1 VNNKLIAQILAI
13 ALIFSPLIAFAQ
25 TPQADDEQEVLLSFR
40 YKGVVSN
47 YILSRYADDQFYLA
61 TSEIF
66 SVLQIENRVN
76 LRELSVSGEYSDT
89 GNFYEIN
96 FGNQTA
102 TIGNKIIQISPD
114 DYLVRETDFFLRPS
128 VFEELLDLTFSI
140 DFNNLTLSLET
151 PVTMPIVSERERD
164 RRRERMLR
172 SQSPLFRDFHP
183 IRFDRKRQLLNA
195 GFLDYNLS
203 GNVTDGTNVFVYNTN
218 TGFEV
223 AGGDFQ
229 GNFAGSVSD
238 EITSFNTSNV
248 RWRYV
253 MRDNLYLT
261 QATVGQSTSSG
272 LLNRAFTGVKLTN
285 EPIEPRF
292 IFDDFVFRGETTP
305 DSEVELYLNNS
316 LVDFQ
321 RADDLG
327 NYSFQVP
334 LSYGS
339 SQYDVRIFS
348 PTGQVRQEFT
358 RLQIPFNFLPP
369 GEVNYNINAGRLDN
383 PIFGTPNRGF
393 MTQNNVRAGLTNWLT
408 AGAGVEYF
416 NKYNTTPT
424 FTGSL
429 SSRLLTKYLVTVE
442 AANGAFV
449 RFNTSAVFPSSSNFN
464 VDYTYFLKEGGL
476 YNPGRNKSSFNG
488 SVFTPF
494 EIAEIPFFFRWS
506 TNYQQR
512 QTSNVTRYSFDLN
525 TRFDR
530 LNLRMGFRDSQIG
543 KLRFEATR
551 LGRISTSATYT
562 LARHSGIPIY
572 LRGAFIRSQINFLPS
587 TSEVEEI
594 ELQLSKSIMR
604 NGRIQF
610 NAGRNFIG
618 NFNLF
623 SMNLTLDFNKARTNT
638 TTRSIRGTTSITQS
652 IRGSVG
658 FDSKNESLLLS
669 NRQQVGRSG
678 AAVRLF
684 IDQNDNG
691 SFDDDDTVLSEQA
704 ARLSRAG
711 GAWFVSNDITYF
723 TQLLAYNRYN
733 LEINKNALKDPLLVP
748 ALESFSIVT
757 DPNQYK
763 QIDIPMYLSGVLE
776 GSVSRIDS
784 TGKEGVGGLRL
795 QITGTAKSDKSE
807 IYQNELRTFSDGSFY
822 TFELPPGNYEMRV
835 DSTQLEFLGMRADPE
850 VMQFE
855 IEALADGDIVE
866 GREILLYKISEQK
879 NISPESDS
887 TLTEATA
894 DTDSVKG
901 KDEYDPET
909 ESIFNPLPY
918 IINSDSVYFDEKM
931 DAEHSFDKGSCSYT
945 IQIGSFR
952 TISYSI
958 NVADKAETLT
968 GRKFQIINN
977 DKYNLNTIRLADSF
991 NYSEVIALISS
1002 ISTSLGMSGLA
1013 VVNQCLTETVTE
1025 FPSGVQLYI
1034 DFGTFT
1040 QLQDAE
1046 NFIARNL
1053 PYLSDYELQIENIGN
1068 NQFSVVS
1075 EVFESRKEANKLFQL
1090 ADNLPGKSKPS
1101 FRMTSESIN
1110 RRNFDY
1116 LMQIGRF
1123 SDSTKAKTYKE
1134 LFKEKY
1140 GYDAHLYTGNRSDY
1154 YLVLSEK
1161 PEKWGN
1167 LIILYQQMSSEP
1179 AFQQPVINL
1188 IEY

>member
-1 VNNKLIAQILAI
+1 MSNKLIAQILAI
-13 ALIFSPLIAFAQ
+13 ALIFSPLIAYAQ
-25 TPQADDEQEVLLSFR
+25 SSQTDDEQEVLLSFR

-47 YILSRYADDQFYLA
+47 YILSRYSDDRFYLA
-61 TSEIF
+61 TSELF
-66 SVLQIENRVN
+66 SVLQIENSVN
-76 LRELSVSGEYSDT
+76 LQDLSVSGDYSDT
-89 GNFYEIN
+89 GKSYEIN

-102 TIGNKIIQISPD
+102 RIGDKTVPLSPD
-114 DYLVRETDFFLRPS
+114 DYLVRETDFFLRAS
-128 VFEELLDLTFSI
+128 VFEELLDLTFTI

-151 PVTMPIVSERERD
+151 PVTMPVVAARERD

-172 SQSPLFRDFHP
+172 SKSPLFRDFHP
-183 IRFDRKRQLLNA
+183 VRFDRKRQLLNA

-203 GNVTDGTNVFVYNTN
+203 GNATDGTNVFGYNTN

-261 QATVGQSTSSG
+261 QATAGQSTSGG

-321 RADDLG
+321 RADELG

-383 PIFGTPNRGF
+383 PIFGTPDRGF

-408 AGAGVEYF
+408 AGAGIEYF
-416 NKYNTTPT
+416 DKYNTTPT

-429 SSRLLTKYLVTVE
+429 SSRLLTKYLVTLE

-476 YNPGRNKSSFNG
+476 YNPGRNKSSLNG

-525 TRFDR
+525 TRLDR

-543 KLRFEATR
+543 KLRLETTR
-551 LGRISTSATYT
+551 LGRLSTSATYT
-562 LARHSGIPIY
+562 LARHSGIPLY

-587 TSEVEEI
+587 TSEFEEI
-594 ELQLSKSIMR
+594 EVQFSRSIMR
-604 NGRIQF
+604 NGRIQL

-618 NFNLF
+618 DFNLF

-652 IRGSVG
+652 VRGSVG
-658 FDSKNESLLLS
+658 FDSENQSVLLS

-691 SFDDDDTVLSEQA
+691 SFDDDDTLLPEQA

-711 GAWFVSNDITYF
+711 GAQFVNKDITYF

-733 LEINKNALKDPLLVP
+733 LEINRNALKDPLLVP

-776 GSVSRIDS
+776 GSVSRVNNNE
-784 TGKEGVGGLRL
+784 KEGVGGLRL
-795 QITGTAKSDKSE
+795 QITGTAKSNESGT
-807 IYQNELRTFSDGSFY
+807 YQNELRTFSDGSFY
-822 TFELPPGNYEMRV
+822 TFELPPGSYEMRV
-835 DSTQLEFLGMRADPE
+835 DSTQLEFLGVRAEPE
-850 VMQFE
+850 VLQFE
-855 IEALADGDIVE
+855 VRALSDGDIIE
-866 GREILLYKISEQK
+866 GEEILLYNINDTELIAINDSEEVK
-879 NISPESDS
+879 DKPEVDS
-887 TLTEATA
+887 EIT
-894 DTDSVKG
+894 
-901 KDEYDPET
+901 
-909 ESIFNPLPY
+909 FNPLPY
-918 IINSDSVYFDEKM
+918 IIGSDSVYFDNSRNTEQIFNK
-931 DAEHSFDKGSCSYT
+931 STCSYT
-945 IQIGSFR
+945 LQIGSFQ
-952 TISYSI
+952 TIEYSVK
-958 NVADKAETLT
+958 VAERAENLT
-968 GRKFQIINN
+968 GKEFEIINN
-977 DKYNLNTIRLADSF
+977 DLYNLNAIRLADSF
-991 NYSEVIALISS
+991 NYSDVIELLPLISE
-1002 ISTSLGMSGLA
+1002 SLGMSGLA
-1013 VVNQCLTETVTE
+1013 VVNQCLTESVTE
-1025 FPSGVQLYI
+1025 LPSPVQLYI
-1034 DFGTFT
+1034 ELGNFVHI
-1040 QLQDAE
+1040 QDAE
-1046 NFIARNL
+1046 NFIDRNL
-1053 PYLSDYELQIENIGN
+1053 SYLHDYKFTVVNEGG
-1068 NQFSVVS
+1068 NQFSIIS
-1075 EVFESRKEANKLFQL
+1075 ENFESRNEAIKLLQL
-1090 ADNLPGKSKPS
+1090 AENLPAQTGPS
-1101 FRMTSESIN
+1101 LRISPESMN
-1110 RRNFDY
+1110 RTNFDY
-1116 LMQIGRF
+1116 LIQLGRF
-1123 SDSTKAKTYKE
+1123 TNHAEAESYKE
-1134 LFKEKY
+1134 LIKVKF
-1140 GYDAHLYTGNRSDY
+1140 GYNTEIHSGSRSDY
-1154 YLVLSEK
+1154 YLVLSET
-1161 PEKWGN
+1161 PEKWVN
-1167 LIILYQQMSSEP
+1167 LIILYQQISSDP
-1179 AFQQPVINL
+1179 SFQKPVINL

>member
-1 VNNKLIAQILAI
+1 VNNKLVARILAI
-13 ALIFSPLIAFAQ
+13 FILLSPAITYSQ

-47 YILSRYADDQFYLA
+47 YILSRYADDRFYLA

-66 SVLQIENRVN
+66 SVLQIENRVDLQN
-76 LRELSVSGEYSDT
+76 LSVSGEYSDT

-102 TIGNKIIQISPD
+102 RIGDKTAELSPD
-114 DYLVRETDFFLRPS
+114 DYLVRETDFFLHPS
-128 VFEELLDLTFSI
+128 VFEELLDLEFTI

-151 PVTMPIVSERERD
+151 PVTMPVVAERERD

-183 IRFDRKRQLLNA
+183 IRFDRKRQLFNA
-195 GFLDYNLS
+195 GFMDYNLS
-203 GNVTDGTNVFVYNTN
+203 ANVTDGTNVFVYNTN

-261 QATVGQSTSSG
+261 QATAGQSTSSG
-272 LLNRAFTGVKLTN
+272 LLNRAFTGVKLSN

-292 IFDDFVFRGETTP
+292 IFDNFVFRGETTP

-316 LVDFQ
+316 LVDYQ
-321 RADDLG
+321 RADGLG
-327 NYSFQVP
+327 NYSFEVP

-383 PIFGTPNRGF
+383 PIFGTPDRGF

-408 AGAGVEYF
+408 AGAGIEYF
-416 NKYNTTPT
+416 DKYNTTPT

-464 VDYTYFLKEGGL
+464 LDYTYFLKEGGL
-476 YNPGRNKSSFNG
+476 YNPGRNKSTLSG
-488 SVFTPF
+488 SIFTPF
-494 EIAEIPFFFRWS
+494 EIGETPFFLRWS

-525 TRFDR
+525 TRLNR

-562 LARHSGIPIY
+562 LARHSGVPLY

-587 TSEVEEI
+587 TSEFEEI
-594 ELQLSKSIMR
+594 ELQFSRSIMR
-604 NGRIQF
+604 NGRIQL

-638 TTRSIRGTTSITQS
+638 TTRSIRGTTSISQS
-652 IRGSVG
+652 VRGSVG
-658 FDSKNESLLLS
+658 FDSKSQDFLLS

-684 IDQNDNG
+684 IDQNENG
-691 SFDDDDTVLSEQA
+691 SFDDDDTLLPEQA

-711 GAWFVSNDITYF
+711 GAQFVSKDITYF

-776 GSVSRIDS
+776 GSVSRIDN

-795 QITGTAKSDKSE
+795 QIRGTTKSNESGT
-807 IYQNELRTFSDGSFY
+807 YQNELRTFSDGSFY
-822 TFELPPGNYEMRV
+822 TFELPPGDYEMRV
-835 DSTQLEFLGMRADPE
+835 DSTQLQFLGVRAEPE

-855 IEALADGDIVE
+855 IRALADGDIVE
-866 GREILLYKISEQK
+866 GQEILLYDIFEEDQFPSE
-879 NISPESDS
+879 I
-887 TLTEATA
+887 
-894 DTDSVKG
+894 DSVQS
-901 KDEYDPET
+901 EIQITESET
-909 ESIFNPLPY
+909 ETIYNPLPY
-918 IINSDSVYFDEKM
+918 IISDDSVYFDNNVNPFSK
-931 DAEHSFDKGSCSYT
+931 FDKESCSYT
-945 IQIGSFR
+945 IQIGSFQ
-952 TISYSI
+952 TITYSVEI
-958 NVADKAETLT
+958 AGRAEDLT
-968 GRKFQIINN
+968 GRDFRVINN
-977 DKYNLNTIRLADSF
+977 DKYNLNAIRLAESF
-991 NYSEVIALISS
+991 TYSEATDLLPEISEA
-1002 ISTSLGMSGLA
+1002 LGMSGLA
-1013 VVNQCLTETVTE
+1013 IVNHCVKDTDSSLSDPVKYFIE
-1025 FPSGVQLYI
+1025 
-1034 DFGTFT
+1034 FGTFRNRT
-1040 QLQDAE
+1040 QAE
-1046 NFIARNL
+1046 TFMAQIL
-1053 PYLSDYELQIENIGN
+1053 PDFTDSHLRIEEMENSE
-1068 NQFSVVS
+1068 FAVVS
-1075 EVFESRKEANKLFQL
+1075 ETFESRKEAKKVYQL
-1090 ADNLPGKSKPS
+1090 ADKLPGSHKACIRITSGSKSD
-1101 FRMTSESIN
+1101 
-1110 RRNFDY
+1110 RNFKY
-1116 LMQIGRF
+1116 LIQIGHF
-1123 SDSTKAKTYKE
+1123 NDLTEAEDYIE
-1134 LFKEKY
+1134 LFSIKF
-1140 GYDAHLYTGNRSDY
+1140 GYNTELYRDSKSDY
-1154 YLVLSEK
+1154 YLVLSDT
-1161 PEKWGN
+1161 PEKWSE
-1167 LIILYQQMSSEP
+1167 LIILYQQVVSNS
-1179 AFQQPVINL
+1179 AFQKPVINL

>member
-1 VNNKLIAQILAI
+1 MNNKLIAQILAI
-13 ALIFSPLIAFAQ
+13 ALIFSPLIAYAQ

-66 SVLQIENRVN
+66 SVLQIENSVN
-76 LRELSVSGEYSDT
+76 LQDLSVSGEYSDT
-89 GNFYEIN
+89 GNFYELN
-96 FGNQTA
+96 FGDQTA
-102 TIGNKIIQISPD
+102 QIGDKKVQLSPD
-114 DYLVRETDFFLRPS
+114 DYLVRETDFFLHPS

-151 PVTMPIVSERERD
+151 PVTMPVVAARERD

-172 SQSPLFRDFHP
+172 SKSPLYRDFHP

-195 GFLDYNLS
+195 GFLDYNFS

-218 TGFEV
+218 TGFEI

-253 MRDNLYLT
+253 MRNNTFLT
-261 QATVGQSTSSG
+261 QATAGQSSSGG
-272 LLNRAFTGVKLTN
+272 LLNRAFTGIKLTN

-383 PIFGTPNRGF
+383 PIFGTPDRGF
-393 MTQNNVRAGLTNWLT
+393 MTQNSVSAGLTNWLT

-416 NKYNTTPT
+416 DKYNTTPT

-464 VDYTYFLKEGGL
+464 VDYTYFLKDGGL
-476 YNPGRNKSSFNG
+476 YNPGRNKSSLNG

-512 QTSNVTRYSFDLN
+512 QSSNVTRYSFDLN
-525 TRFDR
+525 TRINRF
-530 LNLRMGFRDSQIG
+530 NLRMGFRDSQIG
-543 KLRFEATR
+543 KLRLETTR

-562 LARHSGIPIY
+562 LARHSGIPLY

-587 TSEVEEI
+587 TSEFEEI
-594 ELQLSKSIMR
+594 ELQFSRSIMR
-604 NGRIQF
+604 NGRIQL

-618 NFNLF
+618 DFNLF

-652 IRGSVG
+652 VRGSVG
-658 FDSKNESLLLS
+658 FDSENQSVLLS

-684 IDQNDNG
+684 IDQNENG
-691 SFDDDDTVLSEQA
+691 SFDDDDTLLPEQA

-711 GAWFVSNDITYF
+711 GAQFVNKDITYF

-776 GSVSRIDS
+776 GLVSRVS
-784 TGKEGVGGLRL
+784 NNEKEGVGGLRL
-795 QITGTAKSDKSE
+795 QITGTAKSNESGT
-807 IYQNELRTFSDGSFY
+807 YQNELRTFSDGSFY
-822 TFELPPGNYEMRV
+822 TFELPPGSYEMRV
-835 DSTQLEFLGMRADPE
+835 DSTQLEFLGVRAEPE
-850 VMQFE
+850 VLQFE
-855 IEALADGDIVE
+855 VRALSDGDIIE
-866 GREILLYKISEQK
+866 GQEILLYNINDTELIANNDSEEVK
-879 NISPESDS
+879 DKPEVDS
-887 TLTEATA
+887 EIT
-894 DTDSVKG
+894 
-901 KDEYDPET
+901 
-909 ESIFNPLPY
+909 FNPLPY
-918 IINSDSVYFDEKM
+918 IIGSDSVYFD
-931 DAEHSFDKGSCSYT
+931 DALNPDQQFDQRSCSYT
-945 IQIGSFR
+945 IQIGSFS
-952 TISYSI
+952 TIDYSVK
-958 NVADKAETLT
+958 VADRAEILT
-968 GRKFQIINN
+968 GQNFDVINN
-977 DKYNLNTIRLADSF
+977 QKSGLNAIRLSQTF
-991 NYSEVIALISS
+991 TYPEVLELIPA
-1002 ISTSLGMSGLA
+1002 ISDSLGITGLA
-1013 VVNQCLTETVTE
+1013 IVNQCLTENVTE
-1025 FPSGVQLYI
+1025 RPSPVRLYI
-1034 DFGTFT
+1034 EFGTYAHE
-1040 QLQDAE
+1040 QDAK
-1046 NFIARNL
+1046 NFIEQIRSD
-1053 PYLSDYELQIENIGN
+1053 LSGYEIQIINKGKN
-1068 NQFSVVS
+1068 GYSVIS
-1075 EVFESRKEANKLFQL
+1075 DVFESRKEAVKLL
-1090 ADNLPGKSKPS
+1090 EIAENLTVKTDPSLKLDIKSQ
-1101 FRMTSESIN
+1101 TS
-1110 RRNFDY
+1110 RNFDY
-1116 LMQIGRF
+1116 LLQIGRF
-1123 SDSTKAKTYKE
+1123 SERSDAESYRRS
-1134 LFKEKY
+1134 FKKKF
-1140 GYDAHLYTGNRSDY
+1140 GYDTELHTGRRNDY
-1154 YLVLSEK
+1154 YLVLSET
-1161 PEKWGN
+1161 PEKWVN
-1167 LIILYQQMSSEP
+1167 LIILYQQISSDP
-1179 AFQQPVINL
+1179 DFQKPVINL